1 MAVKGGIK
9 MSTIHWVQT
18 IFDFV
23 LLGLVILSFIYKPAL
38 IKWEE
43 KQSEKM
49 RKAFKKRREYRR

>member
-1 MAVKGGIK
+1 

-49 RKAFKKRREYRR
+49 RKAFKKMKECRK